1 MIVAELEVVGLPAP
15 KGSKT
20 GFYNQTLKRVVIVE
34 GKSGPGRKA
43 VAAWQDAV
51 CEQAR
56 LFIEAHPQPPLT
68 GPLAVDLKFRF
79 PPTKSDPYRFWHAT
93 KPDLDK
99 LVRATFDAMKLGGL
113 IADDASI
120 CKLVTLKRYL
130 NASETAGCSIR
141 VDSLASEEAEV
152 RESRKQRAANARKAL
167 PNPLQEQ
174 LLA

>member
-20 GFYNQTLKRVVIVE
+20 GFYNKALGRVVIVE

-51 CEQAR
+51 CDRAR
-56 LFIEAHPQPPLT
+56 SFIEAHPQPPLT
-68 GPLAVDLKFRF
+68 GPLAVTLMFRF
-79 PPTKSDPYRFWHAT
+79 PPVKSDPYRFFHST

-120 CKLVTLKRYL
+120 CKLTTSKRYI
-130 NASETAGCSIR
+130 NGAETAGCSLS
-141 VDSLASEEAEV
+141 VDALEHEEQQV
-152 RESRKQRAANARKAL
+152 RENRKQRAAMARRTVRQAEAL
-167 PNPLQEQ
+167 PL
-174 LLA
+174 